1 MNSKWNKIHSES
13 GITLVEIIASIA
25 ILSLVIL
32 TFLPLFSQSMRST
45 KVASDMLDS
54 TYLAQS
60 TLENVYHLTTVYP
73 FSEAVNHVDDMTFLG
88 TEDKWYRYV
97 QYKDGAYIELLIEV
111 PDNELSNILVK
122 VYSDDTKSKLEAQM
136 ETIYRWE

>member
-1 MNSKWNKIHSES
+1 MKSKWFKIHSER

-32 TFLPLFSQSMRST
+32 TFLPLFTQSMRSA

-60 TLENVYHLTTVYP
+60 TLEDVYHLTTAYP

-88 TEDKWYRYV
+88 TEDEWYKYV
-97 QYKDGAYIELLIEV
+97 QYKDGTYIELLIEE
-111 PDNELSNILVK
+111 PDNELSNVLVK

-136 ETIYRWE
+136 ETVYRWE